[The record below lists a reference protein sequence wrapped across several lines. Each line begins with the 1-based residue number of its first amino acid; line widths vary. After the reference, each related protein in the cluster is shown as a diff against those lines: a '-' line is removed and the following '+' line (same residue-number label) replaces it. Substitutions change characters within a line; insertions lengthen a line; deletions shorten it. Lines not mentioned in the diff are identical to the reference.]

1 MFFIL
6 VYPRKHSRT
15 GSKNTTYYMGARLI
29 LELENW
35 LEKNIEVK
43 KSIFRDLSMKYA
55 KILLNTIYQLQDIKT
70 TEGQLS
76 D

>member
-1 MFFIL
+1 
-6 VYPRKHSRT
+6 
-15 GSKNTTYYMGARLI
+15 MGARLI